1 MMYDFITETVKW
13 KVDGDQIIIMGDINA
28 YVELKDT
35 KDFLLTRNQGTN
47 Y

>member
-1 MMYDFITETVKW
+1 MLYDLSTDTVKW

-35 KDFLLTRNQGTN
+35 KDFFID
-47 Y
+47 